1 MDVLQQVR
9 RRVDVEQLVQQLLQ
23 VVEAASYVRLALQL
37 IIEASET
44 LQDFGYGVAEH
55 LLALFYL
62 GEV

>member
-44 LQDFGYGVAEH
+44 LQDLGHGVAEH